1 MTLSM
6 RRFSLFLLFSG
17 ALFLSGCASNNAE
30 QQAQANS
37 PANSASTSPDY
48 SDPRDPL
55 ESVNRVVWDFNW
67 EILDKYLLRPAATT
81 YVTVVPGFARTGLS
95 NAVENLAEPANMLN
109 NLLQGKVGPS
119 FDSFTR
125 FVINSTVGVA
135 GFFDV
140 AGAMGLQRQEEEF
153 GETLGKWGVG
163 SGPFLMLP
171 ARGPSDPRSF
181 TGDIVD
187 NLYFP
192 MTLMTGNLNVL
203 RFTVGALEARAQLLG
218 QEGQIENA
226 RDPYEQV
233 KNIYFQNLEF
243 RVTDGKNLDAQPDE
257 EEAEEFDE
265 FEALFDDVDL
275 ESEPLDEAVDN

>member
-30 QQAQANS
+30 QQAQANA
-37 PANSASTSPDY
+37 PVNSASTSSDY

-163 SGPFLMLP
+163 SGPFLMMPGL
-171 ARGPSDPRSF
+171 GPTDPRSF
-181 TGDIVD
+181 SGELVD

-203 RFTVGALEARAQLLG
+203 RFTIGALEARAQLLG

-275 ESEPLDEAVDN
+275 ESEPLDEAKDN

>member
-1 MTLSM
+1 MTLSI
-6 RRFSLFLLFSG
+6 RRFSLSFLMLG
-17 ALFLSGCASNNAE
+17 ALFLSGCASNSAE
-30 QQAQANS
+30 QQTQADAE
-37 PANSASTSPDY
+37 ANAVAIKSDY

-67 EILDKYLLRPAATT
+67 DILDKYLLRPAATT
-81 YVTVVPGFARTGLS
+81 YVTVMPGFARTGLS

-243 RVTDGKNLDAQPDE
+243 HVTDGKNLDAQPDE
-257 EEAEEFDE
+257 QEAEEFDE

-275 ESEPLDEAVDN
+275 ESTPTDEESDN

>member
-1 MTLSM
+1 M
-6 RRFSLFLLFSG
+6 RRFSIFLLFSG

-37 PANSASTSPDY
+37 ASAPSDY

-163 SGPFLMLP
+163 SGPFLMMPGL
-171 ARGPSDPRSF
+171 GPTDPRSF
-181 TGDIVD
+181 SGELVD

-203 RFTVGALEARAQLLG
+203 RFTIGALEARAQLLG

-275 ESEPLDEAVDN
+275 ESEPLDEAKDN

>member
-1 MTLSM
+1 MTLSI

-17 ALFLSGCASNNAE
+17 ALFLLGCASNNAE
-30 QQAQANS
+30 QQAQVSAQ
-37 PANSASTSPDY
+37 ANSASAPSDY

-95 NAVENLAEPANMLN
+95 NAVENLVEPSNMLN

-163 SGPFLMLP
+163 SGPFLMMPGL
-171 ARGPSDPRSF
+171 GPTDPRSF
-181 TGDIVD
+181 SGELVD

-203 RFTVGALEARAQLLG
+203 RFTIGALEARAQLLG

-275 ESEPLDEAVDN
+275 ESEPLDEAKDN